1 MESNFSIFDLERR
14 KQELA
19 REQGS
24 RAGAA
29 HGGQDQGPPLRP
41 PGAEREGVLPV
52 VELLDALGL
61 ALEGVVRAVR
71 GGQEPDPA
79 PLVAALGRALEADQP
94 DRLYEH
100 AALACTGAGHVER
113 AVFTALAALKLGAG
127 LAFGP
132 ERLMRLGLTALL
144 HDIGLCRLPERLALA
159 VDPRGG
165 KGPQS
170 PQDKAK
176 LRTLPQV
183 SAQVVSRMGPEFAPV
198 AEAVAQVGER
208 VDGSGHPA
216 GLRDKQVSEPA
227 AIVGLVAHI
236 ISLRQ
241 PLARANPYLQ
251 PGAIR
256 QVVTAE
262 KQCFPRRVLKE
273 FLDQISLFPVSTL
286 VRLNNDSIGRVIAT
300 YKSQP
305 MRPTIELLYDGLG
318 KRKDA
323 PKVVHLSSFPLL
335 HVVGE
340 VDAGQLA
347 GARAEAPQEAP

>member
-14 KQELA
+14 KQGLA

-24 RAGAA
+24 RAGAPA
-29 HGGQDQGPPLRP
+29 GGPQ
-41 PGAEREGVLPV
+41 PGAAGLAPGVEAEGASVLAGLPG
-52 VELLDALGL
+52 ALGL
-61 ALEGVVRAVR
+61 ALEGIVRTVR

-79 PLVAALGRALEADQP
+79 PLVATLARAVDAGQP
-94 DRLYEH
+94 DRIYEH
-100 AALACTGAGHVER
+100 AALACSGAGHVER
-113 AVFTALAALKLGAG
+113 TVFTALAALKIGTG

-132 ERLMRLGLTALL
+132 ERLMRLGLTALW
-144 HDIGLCRLPERLALA
+144 HDIGLCRLPERLAL
-159 VDPRGG
+159 VSDPRDP
-165 KGPQS
+165 KS

-183 SAQVVSRMGPEFAPV
+183 SAQIVSRMGPEFIPV

-216 GLRDKQVSEPA
+216 GLRDKQISEAA

-256 QVVTAE
+256 QVITTE
-262 KQCFPRRVLKE
+262 KQRFPRRVLKE
-273 FLDQISLFPVSTL
+273 FLDQISLFPVGTL
-286 VRLNNDSIGRVIAT
+286 VRLNNDSIGRVVAT
-300 YKSQP
+300 FRSQP

-340 VDAGQLA
+340 VDAAQLA
-347 GARAEAPQEAP
+347 GARAQAPQEAP